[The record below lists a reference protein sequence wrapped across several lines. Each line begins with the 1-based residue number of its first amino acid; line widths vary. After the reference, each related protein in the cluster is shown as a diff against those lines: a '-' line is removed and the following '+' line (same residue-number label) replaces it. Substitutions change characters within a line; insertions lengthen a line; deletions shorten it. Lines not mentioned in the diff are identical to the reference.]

1 MRKFK
6 LAVMAIVFMGNSAFA
21 GGLLTNTNQSINFLR
36 NPARGG
42 AIGIDGT
49 YSNPAGVAFLSDGLH
64 ISVDLQ
70 NVHQERKVSTTFLP
84 FAYGARNLVQAQA
97 ALNGGLLPKDFKG
110 DAVAPIL
117 PSLHAA
123 YNKGKLSLQFNFGVE
138 GGGGK
143 CIFTNGLPS
152 FESNVAMLPL
162 LSKNMD
168 AFTTAMG
175 LGTLG
180 LPTVDGY
187 NMDTYMRGRQYY
199 FGLRFGAAYKVTDNL
214 SVYGGIRA
222 LYGTGNY
229 FGYVRNIQAIIGGQ
243 NVPASQ
249 TFYSGATDAVRAIG
263 YYTAKAEDAAA
274 AGDAAAAATYAA
286 AAKQANVKAVM
297 LNALGEATQDVM
309 LNCDQEGWGFAPVL
323 GIDYKIGRFNL
334 AAKYEFRVA
343 MRLMNRATNSES
355 AANLEMLDRWKDGTT
370 VREDTPALLTLGGQ
384 WSPIDKLRI
393 MAGWHLYF
401 DKDSKKYENAQKKLG
416 GNTMEYLFGA
426 EYDINDK
433 LEVSAGTQFT
443 RYKMTQEF
451 IEDLSFNVNSYSFGF
466 GVGYHVTD
474 KIKLNA
480 AYFQT
485 NYSTFDR
492 MSQNYN
498 NLSAMAGKI
507 VGSVSKTLATQQAL
521 SQGATQE
528 QAEAIAANTA
538 TQNATLV
545 GTALTTPNAQ
555 GVTALYGK
563 DSFTRTNRVI
573 GVGVEFTF

>member
-1 MRKFK
+1 MKK
-6 LAVMAIVFMGNSAFA
+6 IMLAVMAFVFMGNSAFA
-21 GGLLTNTNQSINFLR
+21 GGILTNTNQSIHFLR

-49 YSNPAGVAFLSDGLH
+49 YSNPAGVAFLSEGLH

-70 NVHQERKVSTTFLP
+70 NVHQKREVSTAFLP
-84 FAYGARNLVQAQA
+84 FAYGARNPFQSAA
-97 ALNGGLLPKDFKG
+97 ALNGITAPKDFKG

-143 CIFTNGLPS
+143 CIFYNGLPS

-199 FGLRFGAAYKVTDNL
+199 FGLRFGAAYKLTDNL

-229 FGYVRNIQAIIGGQ
+229 YGYVRNIQAIIGGQ
-243 NVPASQ
+243 SVPASQ
-249 TFYSGATDAVRAIG
+249 TFQAGATEAVRAIG

-274 AGDAAAAATYAA
+274 AGDAAGAA
-286 AAKQANVKAVM
+286 AAQGAAQQAYLKAVM
-297 LNALGEATQDVM
+297 LSALGEATQDVM

-343 MRLMNRATNSES
+343 MRLMNRATNSET
-355 AANLEMLDRWKDGTT
+355 AANLEMLDRWAEGTT
-370 VREDTPALLTLGGQ
+370 VREDTPALLTIGGQ
-384 WSPIDKLRI
+384 YSPIDNLRI

-401 DKDSKKYENAQKKLG
+401 DKDAKKYDNAQKKLG

-466 GVGYHVTD
+466 GVGYKVTD

-492 MSQNYN
+492 TTQNYN
-498 NLSAMAGKI
+498 DLSSMAGKI
-507 VGSVSKTLATQQAL
+507 VGGVSKTVANQQAL
-521 SQGATQE
+521 NQGATAE
-528 QAEAIAANTA
+528 QAATIAANTA
-538 TQNATLV
+538 ATNATMV
-545 GTALTTPNAQ
+545 KTALTTPGAQ
-555 GVTALYGK
+555 GTSALYGK
-563 DSFTRTNRVI
+563 DSFTRSNRVI
-573 GVGVEFTF
+573 GLGVEFKF